1 MFDVPANG
9 GPPGVMLE
17 LFGDP
22 TELCVLGCPML
33 VLPVP
38 MPVPVPEAFPVGVP
52 TLLLP
57 G

>member
-1 MFDVPANG
+1 
-9 GPPGVMLE
+9 MLE

-22 TELCVLGCPML
+22 TKFCVFGCPVL

-38 MPVPVPEAFPVGVP
+38 MPVPVPEAFPVGMPMLV
-52 TLLLP
+52 LP